1 MAGSLLLFPFLSFL
15 SKIYPETCFFFFFVM
30 DCEGLEIESCE
41 THISHSI
48 NVRDAEQKHDYLSLA
63 SSVYQVIP
71 ADLLD
76 VSKWI

>member
-1 MAGSLLLFPFLSFL
+1 
-15 SKIYPETCFFFFFVM
+15 M

>member
-1 MAGSLLLFPFLSFL
+1 MFF
-15 SKIYPETCFFFFFVM
+15 FFFFFVM

>member
-1 MAGSLLLFPFLSFL
+1 M
-15 SKIYPETCFFFFFVM
+15 KIIQRHEYFVM
-30 DCEGLEIESCE
+30 DFFEGLEIESCKMP
-41 THISHSI
+41 ISRFI
-48 NVRDAEQKHDYLSLA
+48 NIKDAVQEHGYLSLA